1 MKAIQIEHRGYDLSY
16 KSTQPAKFA
25 AVGKILINLQ
35 KLNQRHQ
42 LMAYMAGSGTRSSL
56 LPTEAI
62 DDQFIAA
69 LKQLITTG
77 LPPTEL
83 ITKMKPGMRDLWAR
97 MMLVAVGTKVK
108 REWVQR
114 TRPITQRLAQSGVI
128 VAPIKIDANPGIEGM
143 ANNVQLLTKRLL
155 ILFGNK
161 NAGDVLTK
169 TQNKELK
176 ALANTLFLQGQI
188 SKTELDDVLK

>member
-1 MKAIQIEHRGYDLSY
+1 
-16 KSTQPAKFA
+16 
-25 AVGKILINLQ
+25 
-35 KLNQRHQ
+35 
-42 LMAYMAGSGTRSSL
+42 
-56 LPTEAI
+56 
-62 DDQFIAA
+62 
-69 LKQLITTG
+69 
-77 LPPTEL
+77 
-83 ITKMKPGMRDLWAR
+83 MRDLWGR

-108 REWVQR
+108 REWVRR

-169 TQNKELK
+169 SQNKELK

-188 SKTELDDVLK
+188 SQSELNDVLK